1 MAAEQTPQ
9 ALLQILQTAG
19 IKLWVET
26 GDRLKASAPDGA
38 LTPALREQIGAHKAA
53 LVTLLQQLQGAQ
65 HDAIVPAARTEPL
78 PLSFAQQRL
87 WFLDQMAGARTAYNI
102 PLAFRLEGVLQPQAL
117 HQSLAAIMQRH
128 ESLRTTFALQAE
140 QPVQIIQ
147 PVGALPWTQ
156 RTLVDVAD
164 VETAL
169 HAVMLAEAEQPFD
182 LAQGPLWRITLIE
195 LDATTHILLI
205 TIHHIV
211 ADGWSVGVLLQE
223 LAALYP
229 AYLRGAPPAL
239 PPLPIQY
246 ADFAQWQRQ
255 TLQGERLAQQLAFWE
270 THLAG
275 APALL
280 ELPTDY
286 PRPPQLSYRGHY
298 QIAELPADL
307 VNKIKALSGATQTTL
322 FMTLYAAF
330 VTLLYR
336 LSQQSDIIVGT
347 PVANRP
353 RSELEPL
360 IGFFVNLLPLRTTL
374 HEDLTFRQLLT
385 QVRETVS
392 RAYGAQAVPF
402 ESLVERLR
410 PTRDAS
416 YAPIMQVDF
425 VVQERLAELH
435 LPDLLVT
442 PLDPAVISAKFDLG
456 VELMATATGA
466 MRAFWTYN
474 LDLFAAETIQRMMR
488 HFETLL
494 TSIVADPDQSISR
507 LRLLTAAERHHLLCD
522 WQEPQRLYPV
532 DTTIHQRFA
541 AQVERHP
548 DRIALV
554 FHDSARTPSPDK
566 ADMGREDRLTYRQL
580 NARAN
585 QLAHYLIQQGVGPE
599 TLVGI
604 CVERSLEL
612 VIGLLGILKAGGAYV
627 PLDPGYPEERLAFTL
642 ADAGITLL
650 LTQAHLQERL
660 PTTTAQ
666 QICLDRDWP
675 QIAQHATTTPAVIM
689 QPDNLAYVIYTS
701 GSTGMPKGV
710 MVQHNQVIRLFTATE
725 AWFHFNEHDVWTLFH
740 SFAFDFSVWEIWGAL
755 LYGGRLV
762 VVSYWD
768 SRSPERFYQLLA
780 EQGVTVLNQTPSAF
794 RQLIRVD
801 EFMAAAYPLQL
812 RYVIF
817 GGEAL
822 ELAALRPWFARHG
835 DQAPQLINM
844 YGITETTVHVTYRPL
859 TQADASQSAS
869 LIGGP
874 IPDLQLYVLDAQQQ
888 PTPLGVTGE
897 LYVGGAGVA
906 RGYLNRPTL
915 TAERFVQL
923 PALGSAS
930 EKQRLYRTGDL
941 VRRRADGDIQYI
953 GRIDNQVKIR
963 GFRIE
968 LGEIEALLN
977 QHPQV
982 REAVV
987 LVRTTKPCDENRT
1000 ENRTENHDEKAEQQL
1015 VAYLVPT
1022 LDTAARDG
1030 AVADAKRALAQSYR
1044 DYLQSKVP
1052 DYMVPAAFVLV
1063 DAMPLTAN
1071 GKLDRKALLASTAEL
1086 ATLNA
1091 PYVAPT
1097 TATEQAIAAMY
1108 HELLDVPTIGRHDDF
1123 FALGGHSLLG
1133 MRLITRI
1140 RQQWNLDLAV
1150 RTIFEQ
1156 PTIAQLATTIDL
1168 ARLAAAPTPA
1178 AAKAPLPLR
1187 ALPRTETAPLSF
1199 AQRRLWFLA
1208 QLEPMSPFYNIPATI
1223 ELTGTLH
1230 VTALEESFRYLIG
1243 RHESLRT
1250 TFVTPAGAEAGE
1262 PVQVVAPPAAAS
1274 AHFALPLLA
1283 VADATAAHQRAQIE
1297 ATTPFNLQ
1305 AGPLLRAH
1313 LYKTGAE
1320 SHLLS
1325 LTMHHIISD
1334 GWSTGIL
1341 LKELAHAYRAYTQ
1354 GEQPTLPAL
1363 PVQYADFAIWQ
1374 RQSLTGAILDEQL
1387 AYWRSQ
1393 LAGAPTLLE
1402 LPTDRPRPPVQSFR
1416 GAHYEF
1422 HLAADLTAKL
1432 QQLAHRHEA
1441 TLFMV
1446 LLAAFNVLLARYS
1459 RQTDIVV
1466 GTPIA
1471 NRNRTEIEGL
1481 LGFFVN
1487 TLALRTQLDDNPAFS
1502 ELLARVRQ
1510 STLAAYDHQELPFE
1524 RLVDELGLTRTLSYS
1539 PLFQVG
1545 LVLQNAGMGDFVL
1558 PDVTATMQTT
1568 EFPFAKFDLMLNL
1581 AEGEVV
1587 DGAGL
1592 TGLLEYATDLFDQAT
1607 IARMVEHFTHL
1618 LASIVAQPAQ
1628 PVFQLPLL
1636 PAAEYNQL
1644 VYGWNATAVAWPST
1658 QCVPE
1663 LVAAQAAAQPAATAL
1678 LFGDQRMSYG
1688 ELNAR
1693 ANQLAHHLQTLGVG
1707 AETMVGVCLER
1718 SLDLVVSILAVLKA
1732 GGAYLPLDPSY
1743 PPERLR
1749 FMLADAQVTVL
1760 LTQAALVE
1768 HLVGTE
1774 PAPGA
1779 SPHCFCV
1786 DRQWATIAPLP
1797 TTNPAP
1803 TATLDS
1809 LAYTIYTSGSTGQP
1823 KGVLIP
1829 HRGLCNLVAWH
1840 QRAFAITTADH
1851 ATVLAGLGFDA
1862 AVWEVWP
1869 YLTAGATLHLID
1881 PTTLGSAEHLR
1892 DWLVAQAITVT
1903 FLPTPLA
1910 EQVLPLPWPAT
1921 TALRFMLTGGDRLR
1935 SYPAPDLPF
1944 ALVNNYGPTENS
1956 VVTTAGLVVNHG
1968 RPTPA
1973 IGRPIDNVQLYVLDP
1988 YLQPTPI
1995 GVPGELHIGGS
2006 SLARGYLRRPALT
2019 AEKFIDNPF
2028 PAPTGRGHLYKTGD
2042 LVRYLPTGELE
2053 FLGRTDSQVKIRGF
2067 RIELGEIESALLGY
2081 SGVRE
2086 AAVVAYEETPQDKR
2100 LVAYLVSD
2108 GPLDSAHLRHYLAQ
2122 YLPAYMVP
2130 AAFVPLAALPLTPNG
2145 KVDRRALPVP
2155 ERYPLAASEH
2165 YVAPGTPT
2173 EIALA
2178 RIWADLLGVAQVGV
2192 DDNFFAIGG
2201 DSILSLQIVGR
2212 AKQQGIHLVTKDLF
2226 QHQTIRELAAVARV
2240 GTQNQAE
2247 QGVVTGELPLTP
2259 IQQWFLAQD
2268 WRESHHFNQAL
2279 LLTVAPTVNPT
2290 WLASALT
2297 ALLHHHDAL
2306 RLRFQPKAERAASGQ
2321 APSQQWQQVNQGIA
2335 EAVALELV
2343 DLSMLAGPA
2352 RQAHLAAVA
2361 NRTQASLHLSD
2372 GPLLRAVLFTCGEQ
2386 ESKRLLLVIHHL
2398 AVDGVSWRILL
2409 EDLQSAYQQCRQGQ
2423 PIKLPAK
2430 TTAFRDWARWL
2441 ADQGVKQ
2448 VEAERAWWAQVVHD
2462 AAAHTPVDLPTD
2474 FPQQGGAEQGK
2485 FAPSQ
2490 NSFASADQVLCT
2502 LSAAETDA
2510 LLHQAPAAY
2519 HTQVNDLLLT
2529 ALARTMSKWLDAP
2542 SISLELE
2549 GHGREFS
2556 EVAEN
2561 AAMTI
2566 DLSRTVGWFTTM
2578 FPVILHCDQPET
2590 GALIKSI
2597 KEQLRRIPNR
2607 GIGYGILR
2615 YLGQRAELTPPNPIA
2630 LSFNYL
2636 GQFATGKPS
2645 ADEQNS
2651 PAATEWLLNFAP
2663 ESSGEA
2669 QSAEGQRPHL
2679 LAITGQVIEGQL
2691 QVSWQYSRNF
2701 HQPTTIAALAETYMT
2716 HLRAI
2721 IAHCL
2726 NPVAGGFTPSDFSA
2740 LTIEQTELDQ
2750 LVADIGLA
2758 LAE

>member
-1 MAAEQTPQ
+1 MAAEQAPQ
-9 ALLQILQTAG
+9 ALLQTLQAAG
-19 IKLWVET
+19 IKLWVEA

-53 LVTLLQQLQGAQ
+53 LVTLLKQLQGAQ
-65 HDAIVPAARTEPL
+65 HDAIVPATRTQPL

-87 WFLDQMAGARTAYNI
+87 WFLDQMAGARTAYTI
-102 PLAFRLEGVLQPQAL
+102 PLAFRLEGLLDPQVLQ
-117 HQSLAAIMQRH
+117 QSLAAIMQRH

-147 PVGALPWTQ
+147 PVGALPWTE

-182 LAQGPLWRITLIE
+182 LAQGPLWRITLIR
-195 LDATTHILLI
+195 LAATSHILLI

-223 LAALYP
+223 VAALYP

-255 TLQGERLAQQLAFWE
+255 ALQGERLAQQLAFWE
-270 THLAG
+270 TYLAG

-307 VNKIKALSGATQTTL
+307 VNKIKALSGAAQTTL

-336 LSQQSDIIVGT
+336 LSQQSDIVVGT

-360 IGFFVNLLPLRTTL
+360 IGFFVNLIPLRTTL
-374 HEDLTFRQLLT
+374 REDLTFRQLLT
-385 QVRETVS
+385 QVRETVG
-392 RAYGAQAVPF
+392 RAYEQQATPF
-402 ESLVERLR
+402 EYLVERLR
-410 PTRDAS
+410 PTRDLS

-425 VVQERLAELH
+425 VVQERLAELP

-466 MRAFWTYN
+466 LRAFWTYN
-474 LDLFAAETIQRMMR
+474 LDLFAAETIQRMTR
-488 HFETLL
+488 HFATLL

-507 LRLLTAAERHHLLCD
+507 LPLLTAAERHHLLCD
-522 WQEPQRLYPV
+522 WQEPQQVYPV
-532 DTTIHQRFA
+532 DTTIHQRFE

-566 ADMGREDRLTYRQL
+566 ASMGWDDRLTYRQL

-604 CVERSLEL
+604 CVDRSLEL

-627 PLDPGYPEERLAFTL
+627 PLDPAYPAERLAFTL

-650 LTQAHLQERL
+650 VTQAHLQERL

-666 QICLDRDWP
+666 RICLDRDWP
-675 QIAQHATTTPAVIM
+675 QIAQHATANPAVVM
-689 QPDNLAYVIYTS
+689 QPDKLAYVIYTS
-701 GSTGMPKGV
+701 GSTGTPKGV
-710 MVQHNQVIRLFTATE
+710 MVQHNHVLRLFTATE
-725 AWFHFNEHDVWTLFH
+725 AWFHFNERDVWTLFH

-780 EQGVTVLNQTPSAF
+780 DQGVTVLNQTPSAF

-801 EFMAAAYPLQL
+801 ELMGDALMAAACPLQL

-859 TQADASQSAS
+859 TQADAGQSAS
-869 LIGGP
+869 LIGGA
-874 IPDLQLYVLDAQQQ
+874 IPDLQLYVLDAHQQ

-923 PALGSAS
+923 PGLGLAP

-982 REAVV
+982 SEAVV
-987 LVRTTKPCDENRT
+987 LVRTAKTYDENRA
-1000 ENRTENHDEKAEQQL
+1000 EKAEQQL
-1015 VAYLVPT
+1015 VAYLVPNAAA
-1022 LDTAARDG
+1022 LDWT
-1030 AVADAKRALAQSYR
+1030 VADTKSALAQSYR
-1044 DYLQSKVP
+1044 DDLQSKLP

-1063 DAMPLTAN
+1063 NAMPLTAN
-1071 GKLDRKALLASTAEL
+1071 GKLDRKALLASTAEV

-1091 PYVAPT
+1091 PYIAPA
-1097 TATEQAIAAMY
+1097 TATEQALVAMY
-1108 HELLDVPTIGRHDDF
+1108 RELLDVATVGLHDDF

-1133 MRLITRI
+1133 MRLIARI

-1168 ARLAAAPTPA
+1168 AHLAAAPTA
-1178 AAKAPLPLR
+1178 AAKASLPLR
-1187 ALPRTETAPLSF
+1187 ALVRTETAPLSF

-1208 QLEPMSPFYNIPATI
+1208 QLEPESPFYNIPAAI
-1223 ELTGTLH
+1223 GLTGKLD

-1250 TFVTPAGAEAGE
+1250 TFATPAGADAGE

-1274 AHFALPLLA
+1274 AHFTLPLIA
-1283 VADATAAHQRAQIE
+1283 VADTAAAHQRAQVE
-1297 ATTPFNLQ
+1297 ATTPFTLQ

-1313 LYKTGAE
+1313 LYQTGAE
-1320 SHLLS
+1320 THLLS

-1354 GEQPTLPAL
+1354 GGEPTLPAL

-1374 RQSLTGAILDEQL
+1374 RQSLTGVSLDEQL
-1387 AYWRSQ
+1387 AYWRAQ

-1446 LLAAFNVLLARYS
+1446 LLAAFTVLLARYS

-1471 NRNRTEIEGL
+1471 NRKRTEIEGVI
-1481 LGFFVN
+1481 GFFVN

-1510 STLAAYDHQELPFE
+1510 STLAAYDHQDLPFE
-1524 RLVDELGLTRTLSYS
+1524 RLVDDLGLTRTLSYS

-1545 LVLQNAGMGDFVL
+1545 LVLQNAGMGDLAL
-1558 PDVTATMQTT
+1558 PGVTATMQTT

-1581 AEGEVV
+1581 AAGEVA

-1607 IARMVEHFTHL
+1607 IARLVEHFTHL
-1618 LASIVAQPAQ
+1618 LTSIVAQPEQ
-1628 PVFQLPLL
+1628 PVFQLPML

-1644 VYGWNATAVAWPST
+1644 IHEWNATTVAWPST
-1658 QCVPE
+1658 QCVQE
-1663 LVAAQAAAQPAATAL
+1663 LVAAQAAQRPAATAL
-1678 LFGDQRMSYG
+1678 VFGNQTMSYG

-1707 AETMVGVCLER
+1707 AETIVGVCLER
-1718 SLDLVVSILAVLKA
+1718 SLELVVSILAVLKA

-1749 FMLADAQVTVL
+1749 FMLADAQVAVL
-1760 LTQAALVE
+1760 LTQAALVDR
-1768 HLVGTE
+1768 LVGAEPGTE
-1774 PAPGA
+1774 APR
-1779 SPHCFCV
+1779 HCFCV
-1786 DRQWATIAPLP
+1786 DHQWATIAPLP

-1803 TATLDS
+1803 PTTLES

-1829 HRGLCNLVAWH
+1829 HGGLGNLVAWH
-1840 QRAFAITTADH
+1840 QRAFAITAADH
-1851 ATVLAGLGFDA
+1851 ATSLAGLGFDA
-1862 AVWEVWP
+1862 AVWEIWP
-1869 YLTAGATLHLID
+1869 YLTAGATLHLVE

-1910 EQVLPLPWPAT
+1910 EQVLPLPWPAH

-1935 SYPAPDLPF
+1935 SYPAPALPF

-1956 VVTTAGLVVNHG
+1956 VVTTAGLVVNNG

-1973 IGRPIDNVQLYVLDP
+1973 IGRPIHNVQVYVLDSS
-1988 YLQPTPI
+1988 LQPTPI

-2028 PAPTGRGHLYKTGD
+2028 RGPTGRGQLYKTGD

-2053 FLGRTDSQVKIRGF
+2053 FLGRTDNQVKIRGF
-2067 RIELGEIESALLGY
+2067 RIELGEIESVLLGY
-2081 SGVRE
+2081 RGVRE
-2086 AAVVAYEETPQDKR
+2086 AAVVAYEEPPQDKR
-2100 LVAYLVSD
+2100 LVAYLVSER
-2108 GPLDSAHLRHYLAQ
+2108 PLDSTHLRHYLAQ
-2122 YLPAYMVP
+2122 SLPVYMVP

-2145 KVDRRALPVP
+2145 KVNRRALPAP

-2165 YVAPGTPT
+2165 YAAPGTPT

-2259 IQQWFLAQD
+2259 IQQWFLAQA
-2268 WRESHHFNQAL
+2268 WREPHHFNQAL
-2279 LLTVAPTVNPT
+2279 LLEVVPTVNPT

-2306 RLRFQPKAERAASGQ
+2306 RLRFQPRAARASGQ
-2321 APSQQWQQVNQGIA
+2321 APPPQWRQVNQGIT
-2335 EAVALELV
+2335 ETVALDLV
-2343 DLSMLAGPA
+2343 DLSMLSGPA
-2352 RQAHLAAVA
+2352 RQQQLEAVA
-2361 NRTQASLHLSD
+2361 NRTQASLNLSD
-2372 GPLLRAVLFTCGEQ
+2372 GPLVRAVLFTFGEQ
-2386 ESKRLLLVIHHL
+2386 ESQRLLLVIHHL

-2409 EDLQSAYQQCRQGQ
+2409 EDLQRAYQQCSQGQ

-2430 TTAFRDWARWL
+2430 STAFRDWARWL

-2462 AAAHTPVDLPTD
+2462 VAATTPVELPTD
-2474 FPQQGGAEQGK
+2474 FPQQEGAEQGE
-2485 FAPSQ
+2485 FAHCQ
-2490 NSFASADQVLCT
+2490 NSFASADQVACT

-2529 ALARTMSKWLDAP
+2529 ALARTMRDWLGAP
-2542 SISLELE
+2542 AISLELE

-2566 DLSRTVGWFTTM
+2566 DLSRTVGWFTTI
-2578 FPVILHCDQPET
+2578 FPVILHCDQYET

-2615 YLGQRAELTPPNPIA
+2615 YLGQMAELAPPTPIA

-2636 GQFATGKPS
+2636 GQFAAGNSS
-2645 ADEQNS
+2645 AGEPNS
-2651 PAATEWLLNFAP
+2651 AAETAWLLNFAP

-2669 QSAEGQRPHL
+2669 QSAQGQRPHL

-2691 QVSWQYSRNF
+2691 QVSWQYSRHC
-2701 HQPTTIAALAETYMT
+2701 HQPTTIATLAENYIT

-2726 NPVAGGFTPSDFSA
+2726 NPAAGGFTPSDFSA